1 MVIAQGDV
9 CWADL
14 GEPAGSAPGYQR
26 PVVVIQSDAFNRSSI
41 RTVVCVPLTSNR
53 KWSASPGNV
62 ALSERDTGLP
72 RPSVANVT
80 QLVTLDRDVL
90 SAAVGHLRPAKL
102 DLVLAGID
110 VVLGRS

>member
-1 MVIAQGDV
+1 VVIAQGDV

-14 GEPAGSAPGYQR
+14 GEPSGSGPGYRR
-26 PVVVIQSDAFNRSSI
+26 PVVVVQSDDFNRSAI

-72 RPSVANVT
+72 RSSVANVT
-80 QLVTLDRDVL
+80 QLVTLDRQML
-90 SAAVGHLRPAKL
+90 SEAIGQLAPAKL
-102 DLVLAGID
+102 QLVLSGID

>member
-1 MVIAQGDV
+1 MVITQGDV

-14 GEPAGSAPGYQR
+14 GEPSGSAPGYQR
-26 PVVVIQSDAFNRSSI
+26 PVVVVQSDAFNRSSI
-41 RTVVCVPLTSNR
+41 STVVCVPLTSNR

-62 ALSERDTGLP
+62 DLAARDTGLP

-80 QLVTLDRDVL
+80 QLVTLDRGAL
-90 SAAVGHLRPAKL
+90 SEVVGHLRPGKL
-102 DLVLAGID
+102 DLVLAGIE

>member
-1 MVIAQGDV
+1 VVIAQGDV

-14 GEPAGSAPGYQR
+14 PEPAGSGPGYRR
-26 PVVVIQSDAFNRSSI
+26 PVLVVQSDAFNRSRI

-53 KWSASPGNV
+53 KWAASPGNV

-72 RPSVANVT
+72 RPSVANVV
-80 QLVTLDRDVL
+80 QLITLDRDVL
-90 SAAVGHLRPAKL
+90 SDSVGHLGPAKL
-102 DLVLAGID
+102 ELVLAGID

>member
-14 GEPAGSAPGYQR
+14 PEPTGSGPGYHR
-26 PVVVIQSDAFNRSSI
+26 PVVVVQADAFNRSSI
-41 RTVVCVPLTSNR
+41 RTTVCVPLTSNR
-53 KWSASPGNV
+53 KWSATPGNV

-72 RPSVANVT
+72 RASVANVT

-90 SAAVGHLRPAKL
+90 SDTVGHLRPAKL

-110 VVLGRS
+110 IVLGRS